1 MKLKTYLA
9 DTGKS
14 ISAFAK
20 ETGLPYTT
28 VSELVNEKKQLGKC
42 SADTVYALSKTL
54 QVSMEE
60 LLLSEKSESFPDLFH
75 LSEKTALF
83 LAKHNWDENVYCGMK
98 MENRAVTFP
107 QTKTILEGVNVPSVA
122 LEDILAIRNMRDAWK
137 HLMRTI
143 GTELDLDY
151 ILLLNSFIARDEA
164 LEWGVLRTGSVGIS
178 GTDYRPDVP
187 VRDKVEA
194 ELKRILSSYTT
205 VTEKALDL
213 FCFIT
218 YRQLFW
224 DGNKRTALTAANQL
238 LLSHGCG
245 LMTIKD
251 ADLEEFNRCLLS
263 LYSTGKKE
271 ELKSFLYH
279 NAIFGIEVE

>member
-1 MKLKTYLA
+1 M
-9 DTGKS
+9 S
-14 ISAFAK
+14 FAK
-20 ETGLPYTT
+20 EAGLPYTT

-42 SADTVYALSKTL
+42 SADTVYAISKTL
-54 QVSMEE
+54 HVSMEE
-60 LLLSEKSESFPDLFH
+60 LLLSDRSEDFPDRFH
-75 LSEKTALF
+75 LNEKASLF

-98 MENRAVTFP
+98 MENRAVTFS
-107 QTKTILEGVNVPSVA
+107 QTKTILEGVNVPSVK

-137 HLMRTI
+137 YMFGTI
-143 GTELDLDY
+143 GNRLDLDY
-151 ILLLNSFIARDEA
+151 IMHLNSLIARDEA

-178 GTDYRPDVP
+178 GTDYRPEVP
-187 VRDKVEA
+187 VRENVEM
-194 ELKRILSSYTT
+194 ELHRILSSYRT

-224 DGNKRTALTAANQL
+224 DGNKRTALAASNHL

-251 ADLEEFNRCLLS
+251 ANLEEFNRCLLS

-271 ELKSFLYH
+271 ELKSLLYQK
-279 NAIFGIEVE
+279 AIFGIEVQ